1 MLEEALKLL
10 KEFKDNGY
18 KAYIVGGYV
27 RDHILGIESSDVD
40 ITTNATPK
48 EVIELFYLVKTM
60 EQLQLLR
67 RELDLK

>member
-40 ITTNATPK
+40 ITTKAKPK
-48 EVIELFYLVKTM
+48 EVLEIEKPKTFAQKF
-60 EQLQLLR
+60 E
-67 RELDLK
+67 EKNHKN